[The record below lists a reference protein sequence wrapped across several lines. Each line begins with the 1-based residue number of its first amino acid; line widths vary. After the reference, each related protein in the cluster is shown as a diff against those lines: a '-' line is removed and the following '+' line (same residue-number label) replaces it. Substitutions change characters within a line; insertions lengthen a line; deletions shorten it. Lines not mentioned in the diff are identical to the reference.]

1 MSLKVLSW
9 YCSQDVG
16 MRLKHE
22 TGEFSGEFASS
33 RAKDSVSFENQTLS
47 NNFMRELSD
56 CSATSHIC
64 NALHILRGSNQLC
77 SVLHSF
83 FFFCFILNILDNQEL
98 PENWEKL
105 AWNTETQVNKK
116 RGIRNNHNQ
125 FRIRKEKPSII
136 NIIVRNIHWCMK

>member
-16 MRLKHE
+16 VRLKHE
-22 TGEFSGEFASS
+22 TGEFSGEFTSS
-33 RAKDSVSFENQTLS
+33 RAKDSVSFENHTLS
-47 NNFMRELSD
+47 NNFTRELSN
-56 CSATSHIC
+56 CSAPCHWEMLYIYWEVPISFAVCFI
-64 NALHILRGSNQLC
+64 
-77 SVLHSF
+77 F

-98 PENWEKL
+98 PDNWEKL
-105 AWNTETQVNKK
+105 AWNTETQMNKK
-116 RGIRNNHNQ
+116 RGIRNNQNQ